1 MTSQTIPGVLPP
13 EELPYEDALTE
24 LEQIVAALESDSQT
38 LEISIK
44 LFERGQALAQH
55 CSSLLEKAEQKVRQ
69 LVGENLLPFAPG
81 DEE

>member
-13 EELPYEDALTE
+13 EELSYEDALAE

-55 CSSLLEKAEQKVRQ
+55 CSALLEKAEQKVRQ

>member
-1 MTSQTIPGVLPP
+1 MTSKKIPGVLPP
-13 EELPYEDALTE
+13 EELSYEDALAE

-55 CSSLLEKAEQKVRQ
+55 CSALLEKAEQKVRQ